1 MNLITY
7 GYYQKKEYE
16 QDNNISYLYI
26 PQDNYI
32 GSGII
37 VRGQVVKGE
46 INFAGELSFLPLGIS

>member
-16 QDNNISYLYI
+16 QDNYI
-26 PQDNYI
+26 E
-32 GSGII
+32 SGII